1 MRLLVSVTCAG
12 EAVEAASGGADIVD
26 AKDPSAG
33 ALGAVRLEAF
43 RAIRGAVPDDAVLSA
58 ALGDAA
64 GLAEAERLAEEFASS
79 GARFVKIGFAGVVEA
94 GRAAEL
100 TECAVRGCQ
109 RGASTAGVIA
119 VAYADASRVRAV
131 DARALVQVAGDAGAH
146 GVLVDTA
153 DKSGPGLTALWGMT
167 QLADWVAMVHELEM
181 VASVAGKLSL
191 DDIDLMRDVGADIV
205 GVRGAACVGGRLG
218 RVSSARVCE
227 LGAKV
232 GSDSIF
238 IVSSPR
244 GR

>member
-79 GARFVKIGFAGVVEA
+79 GARFVKIGFAGVVE

-218 RVSSARVCE
+218 RVSSARVRE

-232 GSDSIF
+232 G
-238 IVSSPR
+238 
-244 GR
+244 

>member
-79 GARFVKIGFAGVVEA
+79 GAQFVKIGFAGVVEA

-100 TECAVRGCQ
+100 MEYAVRGCQ

-119 VAYADASRVRAV
+119 VAYADASRVRAI
-131 DARALVQVAGDAGAH
+131 DARALVQAAGDAGAH

-153 DKSGPGLTALWGMT
+153 DKSGPGLTSLWGMT
-167 QLADWVAMVHELEM
+167 QLADWVATVHELGM
-181 VASVAGKLSL
+181 VASVAGRLSL

-205 GVRGAACVGGRLG
+205 GVRGAACVGGRMG
-218 RVSSARVCE
+218 RVSSARVRE

-238 IVSSPR
+238 IVSSPA